1 MRSTIACW
9 AALALLLV
17 AGRGWAGE
25 IALNG
30 HVFRLPDGFE
40 IELAAGPPLAD
51 RPITAAL
58 DELGRLYVADSSGS
72 NDKVQQQLEDRPHRI
87 VRLEDADGDGR
98 FDRQTVFADRM
109 MFPEGTL
116 WFDGSLYVAAP
127 PSIWR
132 LTDTDGDGVADHR
145 GEWFQGKTLT
155 GCANDLHG
163 PYLGPDGRIYWCKG
177 AFAEQ
182 TYDRPGRGPLVTRAS
197 HIFRCRPDGTD
208 LEAVMTGG
216 MDNPVD
222 VVFTPGGER
231 IFSTTFLVHPGG
243 GLRDGLIHALYGG
256 VYGKQHG
263 VLDGHAR
270 TGELLPVLVHLGPA
284 APCGLERYESEAFGP
299 EYRDNVFTCLFNL
312 HKLTRHVLSAEGPGL
327 AASSEDFLVS
337 SNLDFHPTDVLEDA
351 DGSLLVCDTGGW
363 YKLCCPTSQLGKPDV
378 LGAIYRIRRKDA
390 PKAADPRGLELAWD
404 NDVSADELASRLAD
418 PRPAVRRRATEAL
431 AQRGT
436 AAVEPL
442 ARFAAGSGLAADARR
457 QAVWA
462 LTWIDAAEARAA
474 IRPAL
479 ADPDELV
486 RQAALHSIS
495 LWKDRGAAPQLL
507 EMLAT
512 GTPSNR
518 RVAAEALGR
527 IGDAAAVPH
536 LLRAAAGEL
545 DRRLEHAIIYALI
558 EIGAAEAT
566 QAGLTAADAATRRAA
581 LFALDQMEGEHLAA
595 GTIVPLLASS
605 DAPVKS
611 AAEWIVQRHPEWGD
625 AMVGYFRQRLADER
639 LGEAEGTA
647 LEEQLVRFAGSESV
661 QRLLAACLVEATFSD
676 SARHTSLGA
685 MGRAGVPATP
695 AGWLEALSR
704 LLDEAEG
711 ELLARAVA
719 VARSL
724 PPSKEPDARLA
735 AALLRVA
742 RIESLDEEVRLSALA
757 ARPARVD
764 VIDPDLFELVRR
776 HLEAE
781 APVAVRTAAADA
793 VAKAGL
799 TGEQLRA
806 LCEVFETIGPLEAE
820 RVLSAY
826 EQTTDPEVGRALAD
840 ALGDSPALTA
850 LRPDAIKTRLEKFGP
865 ELEPR
870 IAELLAL
877 LNVDIGKQTARLEEL
892 LATLS
897 AGDARRGQAVFQG
910 AKAACAACHAV
921 GYVGGRSG
929 PDLTRI
935 GEIRNERDLLEAI
948 VFPSASFVRSY
959 EPVIVSTIGGKVHNG
974 LVREET
980 PEALVLAT
988 GVDQEVRVSRDEIE
1002 EIQPSAVSI
1011 MPSGLD
1017 QQLTPQ
1023 DLADLIAFLKAAR

>member
-1 MRSTIACW
+1 
-9 AALALLLV
+9 
-17 AGRGWAGE
+17 GR
-25 IALNG
+25 
-30 HVFRLPDGFE
+30 
-40 IELAAGPPLAD
+40 
-51 RPITAAL
+51 
-58 DELGRLYVADSSGS
+58 
-72 NDKVQQQLEDRPHRI
+72 
-87 VRLEDADGDGR
+87 
-98 FDRQTVFADRM
+98 
-109 MFPEGTL
+109 
-116 WFDGSLYVAAP
+116 
-127 PSIWR
+127 
-132 LTDTDGDGVADHR
+132 
-145 GEWFQGKTLT
+145 
-155 GCANDLHG
+155 
-163 PYLGPDGRIYWCKG
+163 
-177 AFAEQ
+177 
-182 TYDRPGRGPLVTRAS
+182 
-197 HIFRCRPDGTD
+197 
-208 LEAVMTGG
+208 
-216 MDNPVD
+216 
-222 VVFTPGGER
+222 
-231 IFSTTFLVHPGG
+231 
-243 GLRDGLIHALYGG
+243 
-256 VYGKQHG
+256 
-263 VLDGHAR
+263 
-270 TGELLPVLVHLGPA
+270 
-284 APCGLERYESEAFGP
+284 
-299 EYRDNVFTCLFNL
+299 
-312 HKLTRHVLSAEGPGL
+312 
-327 AASSEDFLVS
+327 
-337 SNLDFHPTDVLEDA
+337 
-351 DGSLLVCDTGGW
+351 
-363 YKLCCPTSQLGKPDV
+363 
-378 LGAIYRIRRKDA
+378 
-390 PKAADPRGLELAWD
+390 
-404 NDVSADELASRLAD
+404 
-418 PRPAVRRRATEAL
+418 
-431 AQRGT
+431 
-436 AAVEPL
+436 
-442 ARFAAGSGLAADARR
+442 AADARR

-462 LTWIDAAEARAA
+462 LTWVDAAEARVAV
-474 IRPAL
+474 RTSL

-527 IGDAAAVPH
+527 IGDAVAVPD
-536 LLRAAAGEL
+536 LLRAAAGEP
-545 DRRLEHAIIYALI
+545 DRRLEHALIYALI

-566 QAGLTAADAATRRAA
+566 QAGLSAAEAATRRAA

-595 GTIVPLLASS
+595 ETIVPLLASG

-611 AAEWIVQRHPEWGD
+611 AAEWIVERHPEWGD
-625 AMVGYFRQRLADER
+625 AMVGYFRQRLAGAR
-639 LGEAEGTA
+639 PGEAERIG
-647 LEEQLVRFAGSESV
+647 LEEQLVRFAATESV
-661 QRLLAACLVEATFSD
+661 QRLLAACLVEPSFSD
-676 SARHTSLGA
+676 WARKTALRA
-685 MGRAGVPATP
+685 MGRAGLQAPP
-695 AGWLEALSR
+695 AGWLEALTR
-704 LLDEAEG
+704 LLGDAEG

-724 PPSKEPDARLA
+724 PPAKEPDANLA

-742 RIESLDEEVRLSALA
+742 RIEALDPEVRLTALA

-764 VIDPDLFELVRR
+764 AIDPDLFELIQR

-806 LCEVFETIGPLEAE
+806 LSEIFGTIGPLEAE

-850 LRPDAIKTRLEKFGP
+850 LRPDAIRSRLEKFGP

-870 IAELLAL
+870 IAELLAV

-935 GEIRNERDLLEAI
+935 GDIRSERDLLEAI

-959 EPVIVSTIGGKVHNG
+959 EPVIVSTIGGKVYNG

-988 GVDQEVRVSRDEIE
+988 GVDQEVRVARDEIE